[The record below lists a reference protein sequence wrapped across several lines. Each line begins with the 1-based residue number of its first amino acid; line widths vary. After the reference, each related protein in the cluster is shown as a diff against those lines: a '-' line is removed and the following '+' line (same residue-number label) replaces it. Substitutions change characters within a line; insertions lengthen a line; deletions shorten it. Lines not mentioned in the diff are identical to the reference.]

1 MEKKMETVNFDVHAS
16 LLFQLGEQ
24 LIADEI
30 TAVSELVK
38 NSYDADARFV
48 KIEVDPDYIKNWT
61 LVKNLS
67 KNEQ

>member
-1 MEKKMETVNFDVHAS
+1 METVNFDVHAS

-48 KIEVDPDYIKNWT
+48 KIEVDPDYIK
-61 LVKNLS
+61 
-67 KNEQ
+67 

>member
-1 MEKKMETVNFDVHAS
+1 MMEKKMETVNFDVHAS

-61 LVKNLS
+61 LVKN
-67 KNEQ
+67 